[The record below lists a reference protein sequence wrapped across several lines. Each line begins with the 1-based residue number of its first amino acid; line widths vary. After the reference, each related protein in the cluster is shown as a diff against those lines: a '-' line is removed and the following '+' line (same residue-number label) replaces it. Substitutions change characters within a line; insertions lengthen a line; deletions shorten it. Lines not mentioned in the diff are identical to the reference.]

1 MTTLTIQIEDSETD
15 FLKKVLMKMNVII
28 LEEAGKIPNQLTQKT
43 TINAKKGKDLAAS
56 FTDVNEFMRS
66 I

>member
-15 FLKKVLMKMNVII
+15 FLKKVLMKMNVTI

-43 TINAKKGKDLAAS
+43 IINAKKGKNLATS